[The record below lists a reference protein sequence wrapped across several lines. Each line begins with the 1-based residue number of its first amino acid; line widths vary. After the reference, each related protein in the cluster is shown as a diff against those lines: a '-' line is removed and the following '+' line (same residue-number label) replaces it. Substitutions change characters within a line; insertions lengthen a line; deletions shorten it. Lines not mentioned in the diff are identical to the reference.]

1 MQDSSNPIFPARQD
15 MKEHIKHFLE
25 KYAPR
30 LRHAVTSYNNRNL
43 FAKRYGAFQAEVR
56 KKLFPTNDPVVLSG
70 PFAGM
75 RYINEIV
82 WGPITPKWL
91 GTYESELHPVMDK
104 ILAEAKY
111 ETVVDVGAAEGYYAV
126 GLARHFS
133 KSTVFTFDFD
143 LRGRM
148 QQRRLAVINKVNNLV
163 VGFRCDAMELQ
174 KRLNA
179 GSGLLICDIEGFE
192 AQLLDP
198 SAVPSLSHTD
208 IVVEVHPAEGRSI
221 SEVRDLLIQ
230 RLRKTHDIEVIESR
244 RREVT
249 DGRHLVPLEIPDAQV
264 LELVDEGRPGLQYW
278 LWMRHLRPGPSR

>member
-1 MQDSSNPIFPARQD
+1 

-30 LRHAVTSYNNRNL
+30 LRHAVTSYNNRQL
-43 FAKRYGAFQAEVR
+43 FAKRYGAFQNEIR
-56 KKLFPTNDPVVLSG
+56 KKLFPNNNPVVLSG

-104 ILAEAKY
+104 IFAGAKY

-133 KSTVFTFDFD
+133 KSTVFTFDLD

-148 QQRRLAVINKVNNLV
+148 QQRRLAAINKVNNLV
-163 VGFRCDAMELQ
+163 VGSRCDAMELQ
-174 KRLNA
+174 KRFNT
-179 GSGLLICDIEGFE
+179 GSCLLICDIEGFE
-192 AQLLDP
+192 VQLLDP
-198 SAVPSLSHTD
+198 SAVPSLSRTD
-208 IVVEVHPAEGRSI
+208 IVVEVHPAKGRSI

-230 RLRKTHDIEVIESR
+230 RFQNSHEIEVIESR

-249 DGRHLVPLEIPDAQV
+249 DGRHLVPLEIPDDV
-264 LELVDEGRPGLQYW
+264 LLQMLDEGRPILQYW
-278 LWMRHLRPGPSR
+278 LWMRYLRPGPSC